1 MNYEIACRYLDLN
14 QNDEITKELLK
25 RQYKLKALC
34 YHPDKNK
41 DPGATE
47 QFLKIQESYEF
58 LLKDLIYC
66 ETGSDDD
73 CFKDGINEDDDDID
87 NSDIMSNYNKIL
99 FSFIGRFLGD
109 DMNPLVKLI
118 LQKITGKC
126 EEKAIEFMSRLDKQ
140 LLIKINGIL
149 KIYKDAFHLSAHFFD
164 KIDELCSEKMKHD
177 ECIILNPGLNDL
189 YDNMLYRLQLNNS
202 EYVVP
207 LWHHELMYDNS
218 GTDIYVRCYPILPEN
233 ISIDH
238 QNNIHVQLK
247 YKIADVWGV
256 NAMQVSVCD
265 KKVVSFFTKDLRLVK
280 KQTIVLPKEGISRIN
295 TSDIFDITKM
305 SDVILHIELEQ

>member
-1 MNYEIACRYLDLN
+1 MMNYETACKYLDLN
-14 QNDEITKELLK
+14 RNEEITKEQLK
-25 RQYKLKALC
+25 RQYRLKALC
-34 YHPDKNK
+34 FHPDKNK
-41 DPGATE
+41 EPDANE
-47 QFLKIQESYEF
+47 QFQKIQESYEF
-58 LLKDLIYC
+58 LMTDLLC
-66 ETGSDDD
+66 DSDSDND
-73 CFKDGINEDDDDID
+73 FDIGGD
-87 NSDIMSNYNKIL
+87 NDECPVPDSYSSIL
-99 FSFIGRFLGD
+99 SSFIGRFIGCED
-109 DMNPLVKLI
+109 INPLVKLV
-118 LQKITGKC
+118 LQKIAGKC
-126 EEKAIEFMSRLDKQ
+126 ESKTIEVLGRLDKE

-149 KIYKDAFHLSAHFFD
+149 KKYRGAFHLSPHFFD
-164 KIDELCSEKMKHD
+164 KIDELCSERIKHD
-177 ECIILNPGLNDL
+177 ECIILNPALNDL
-189 YDNMLYRLQLNNS
+189 YDNMLYRLQLGGR

-265 KKVVSFFTKDLRLVK
+265 KKTISFFTKDLRLVK
-280 KQTIVLPKEGISRIN
+280 KQTVVLPKEGISRIN

>member
-1 MNYEIACRYLDLN
+1 MNYEIACKYLDLN
-14 QNDEITKELLK
+14 FNEDITKEFLK

-41 DPGATE
+41 DPDATE
-47 QFLKIQESYEF
+47 KFLKIQESYEF
-58 LLKDLIYC
+58 LSKDLLY
-66 ETGSDDD
+66 EVSSDDD
-73 CFKDGINEDDDDID
+73 DKIDENDDDLYHFEAM
-87 NSDIMSNYNKIL
+87 NNYNKTL
-99 FSFIGRFLGD
+99 LSFIGRFLGD

-126 EEKAIEFMSRLDKQ
+126 EEKAIEFMSKLDKQ

-149 KIYKDAFHLSAHFFD
+149 KKYKDAFHLSAHFFD

-247 YKIADVWGV
+247 YKIADLWGV
-256 NAMQVSVCD
+256 NTIQLSVCD
-265 KKVVSFFTKDLRLVK
+265 KKTVSFFTKDLRLVK
-280 KQTIVLPKEGISRIN
+280 KQTVVLQREGISRIN

-305 SDVILHIELEQ
+305 SDVILHIEMEQ

>member
-1 MNYEIACRYLDLN
+1 MNYETACKYLDLN
-14 QNDEITKELLK
+14 RNEEITKEQLK
-25 RQYKLKALC
+25 RQYRLKALC
-34 YHPDKNK
+34 FHPDKNK
-41 DPGATE
+41 ESDANE
-47 QFLKIQESYEF
+47 QFRKIQDSYEF
-58 LLKDLIYC
+58 LQADLLCDSDSDNEYDL
-66 ETGSDDD
+66 SDDND
-73 CFKDGINEDDDDID
+73 YSPVP
-87 NSDIMSNYNKIL
+87 NSYSSIL
-99 FSFIGRFLGD
+99 SSFIGRFIGCED
-109 DMNPLVKLI
+109 INPLVKLI
-118 LQKITGKC
+118 LQKIAGKC
-126 EEKAIEFMSRLDKQ
+126 ESKTIEVLGRLDKE

-149 KIYKDAFHLSAHFFD
+149 KKYRAAFHLSAHFFD
-164 KIDELCSEKMKHD
+164 KIDELCLEKMKHD

-189 YDNMLYRLQLNNS
+189 YDNMLYRLQLSGS

-238 QNNIHVQLK
+238 QNNIHVQLN
-247 YKIADVWGV
+247 YKIAELWGV
-256 NAMQVSVCD
+256 DSMRVTVCD
-265 KKVVSFFTKDLRLVK
+265 KKVVSFSTKDLRLVK